1 MSLNCGWFC
10 NSLPHSSSRVLALPT
25 FLAFRYIV
33 KSHAIW
39 KKHFIL
45 PVFNVLFFSF
55 IQYHLSHV
63 MNHKGHKF
71 QISFL
76 DYSLFYTL
84 LSGPFLFHLNNK
96 QNPSVLSLFIL
107 VFSEFVLFDFL
118 GKKVCFYLL
127 SRKGISPRHSGVENH
142 PKKSFLELSLSFKRE
157 AINLLWS
164 ARLRNAQCLCQT
176 SHRILLSVKNTSP
189 GWGLFLYFCWVF
201 VCLGLFCF
209 FFCRWFCFVWLGFF
223 QTLSQ
228 LSQTLFLGCLL

>member
-63 MNHKGHKF
+63 MNHRGHKF

-76 DYSLFYTL
+76 DYSLFYKL
-84 LSGPFLFHLNNK
+84 LSGPFLFQLNNK
-96 QNPSVLSLFIL
+96 QNPSVLFLFIL

-127 SRKGISPRHSGVENH
+127 SRKGISPRHSVVENH
-142 PKKSFLELSLSFKRE
+142 PKKLFLELSLSFKMD

-164 ARLRNAQCLCQT
+164 ATQKCTAPL
-176 SHRILLSVKNTSP
+176 SHFSQNSSVCKKHISWV
-189 GWGLFLYFCWVF
+189 GVVSLFLLGFCL
-201 VCLGLFCF
+201 LGVGV
-209 FFCRWFCFVWLGFF
+209 FCRWFWFVVCLGFF